1 MKQNYFNEEVD
12 FNEELEEIEETPE
25 AAAEEAEKMDIKSI
39 KLDSTDPL
47 KMLLRD
53 VGGYPILSKEEEAE
67 LAKKKDEG
75 SAVAREKLINCNLR
89 LVVYLAKK
97 KYDRV
102 REAGSANAT
111 LEDLIQA
118 GSLGLVTAVD
128 RFDWTMGRKLS
139 TSAYYWINNEINAWL
154 SNNSRLIRIP
164 EHKVDEMLVVKRSS
178 NELNTVLGREPDAE
192 EISAYLNYRFTVKE
206 VTNLQQ
212 LIFSSIPISFDSPIG
227 EDEDDG
233 TVGDIV
239 ADQSETPE
247 EAHEKETTSTAV
259 VREVSNLPEKERI
272 VITMSFGVCNEKK
285 STLEEIADR
294 LYQTGYTNRN
304 GGCITKEGVRQIKER
319 ALEILRKRL
328 TGVIGG

>member
-1 MKQNYFNEEVD
+1 MKQDYFNEEVD
-12 FNEELEEIEETPE
+12 FDEELEEIEETPE

-39 KLDSTDPL
+39 KLSSADPL

-53 VGGYPILSKEEEAE
+53 VGSYPILSKEEEIE
-67 LAKKKDEG
+67 LAKKKDKG

-102 REAGSANAT
+102 REAGSVNAT

-118 GSLGLVTAVD
+118 GSLGLITAVD

-139 TSAYYWINNEINAWL
+139 TSAYYWINNEINSWL

-178 NELNTVLGREPDAE
+178 GELNAVLGREPDAE
-192 EISAYLNYRFTVKE
+192 EISAYLNYRFTVGE
-206 VTNLQQ
+206 VINLQQ
-212 LIFSSIPISFDSPIG
+212 LIFSSIPISFDSPLG

-233 TVGDIV
+233 TVGDVV

-247 EAHEKETTSTAV
+247 EAYEREAMSAAI
-259 VREVSNLPEKERI
+259 VREVGNLPEKERI
-272 VITMSFGVCNEKK
+272 VIAMSFGVCDEKK

-294 LYQTGYTNRN
+294 LYQTGHTNRD
-304 GGCITKEGVRQIKER
+304 GECITKEGVRQIKER
-319 ALEILRKRL
+319 ALETLRKRL
-328 TGVIGG
+328 TGTIGG